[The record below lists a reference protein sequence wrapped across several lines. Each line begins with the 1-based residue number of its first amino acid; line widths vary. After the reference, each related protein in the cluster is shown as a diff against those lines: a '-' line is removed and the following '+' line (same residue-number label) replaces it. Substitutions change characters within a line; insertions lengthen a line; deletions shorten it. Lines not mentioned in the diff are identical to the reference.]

1 MTKLKIVATAII
13 CLAFATSCTET
24 AAPITASKIPNG
36 LSGLIAEQTS
46 LATQKFVATVEPR
59 KPLKIVGKQGTEVTF
74 RNLWDKTIFT
84 EIKGNVDVELIE
96 IYDLADFALLNKP
109 TLAEDVNSL
118 KKEKQILE
126 SAGSFFVSVKQ
137 NGKKIYAN
145 YNLSS
150 RPKQAI
156 NRDMM
161 VFIGFPNTANA
172 EFSWVSTGRKAA
184 ICADSMRLGTY
195 CIDFIGSP
203 NPPNWTNLDRYIFS
217 NGTNSELK
225 VQLANNFNETNTKV
239 YFNIV
244 GLKVLIPLSYANN
257 IFNSGGAYQ
266 LQQGLDINI
275 IVIAE
280 DKGELKY
287 AIQRTKTQTNG
298 VENITNLAPISI
310 ELLKQKINAL

>member
-1 MTKLKIVATAII
+1 MTKFKIVATAII
-13 CLAFATSCTET
+13 CFAFATSCTET
-24 AAPITASKIPNG
+24 ATPITASKIPNG

-74 RNLWDKTIFT
+74 QNLWDKTTFAD
-84 EIKGNVDVELIE
+84 IKGNVDVELIE

-126 SAGSFFVSVKQ
+126 SAGSFFVSIKQ
-137 NGKKIYAN
+137 NGKEIYAN
-145 YNLSS
+145 YSLSS

-161 VFIGFPNTANA
+161 LFIGFPNTANA
-172 EFSWVSTGRKAA
+172 EFSWVATNRKAA

-195 CIDFIGSP
+195 CLDFIGNP
-203 NPPNWTNLDRYIFS
+203 NTPNWCNLDRYIVQ
-217 NGTNSELK
+217 NGTNSEQK
-225 VQLANNFNETNTKV
+225 VQLASGFNETNTKV
-239 YFNIV
+239 YLNIV
-244 GLKVLIPLSYANN
+244 GIKTLFPLFYLNN
-257 IFNSGGAYQ
+257 TFTTNYYK

-298 VENITNLAPISI
+298 VENITNLAPISV